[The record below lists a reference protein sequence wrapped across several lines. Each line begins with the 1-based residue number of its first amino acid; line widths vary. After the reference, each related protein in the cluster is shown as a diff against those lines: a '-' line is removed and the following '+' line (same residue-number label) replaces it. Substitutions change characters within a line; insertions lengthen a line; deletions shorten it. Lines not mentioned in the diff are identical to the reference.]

1 MGEARDKLVWLR
13 QMSFDRTAA
22 ATSRAASE
30 LKRAHQ
36 LLDVKKNS
44 AHSIEDQRNSISN
57 ELQALP
63 DARWLAHL
71 WAFDR
76 LLTADLKG
84 ARDEVDRAESNLT
97 GRLEDLCEEKRRLA
111 AAQARLLAAQN
122 LQKRRRRATSRRR
135 ERRMEEQAQELF
147 MVSGFAGH
155 PVRFQDTPTT
165 RNYP

>member
-1 MGEARDKLVWLR
+1 MSETKDRLVWLR

-30 LKRAHQ
+30 LERAHG

-44 AHSIEDQRNSISN
+44 ARSIEDRRNSISN
-57 ELQALP
+57 DLQALP

-76 LLTADLKG
+76 LLAEDLG
-84 ARDEVDRAESNLT
+84 SAQEEVARAGNNLT

-111 AAQARLLAAQN
+111 AAQARLLVAQN
-122 LQKRRRRATSRRR
+122 LEKRRRRATSRRR
-135 ERRMEEQAQELF
+135 ERRMEEQAQEF
-147 MVSGFAGH
+147 VSGFFGH
-155 PVRFQDTPTT
+155 PVRF
-165 RNYP
+165 